1 MVTGN
6 QNNNKDSA
14 AAIISILASDSK
26 KSLNVKS
33 PKTAAVKPEKIYISK
48 EVEDA
53 AKEKKALEKK
63 RSKLSLRGIRV
74 RGTSPRINA
83 ANSMA

>member
-14 AAIISILASDSK
+14 AISILASDSK

-53 AKEKKALEKK
+53 TKEKKVLEKS

-74 RGTSPRINA
+74 RGTSPRIIA